1 MKDHLKNKRADP
13 IISQGYK
20 FEFPRG
26 QIVIAESFVVCVEG
40 PGSHLDCKTLKSS
53 PGKQPEEVI
62 LILTKFSINFLL
74 VCMAFI
80 FTT

>member
-1 MKDHLKNKRADP
+1 
-13 IISQGYK
+13 
-20 FEFPRG
+20 
-26 QIVIAESFVVCVEG
+26 
-40 PGSHLDCKTLKSS
+40 LKSS

-62 LILTKFSINFLL
+62 LILTKFSFNFLL

>member
-26 QIVIAESFVVCVEG
+26 QIAVGESLDVCVKVQAEY
-40 PGSHLDCKTLKSS
+40 P
-53 PGKQPEEVI
+53 
-62 LILTKFSINFLL
+62 L
-74 VCMAFI
+74 VRF
-80 FTT
+80 

>member
-26 QIVIAESFVVCVEG
+26 QIVIAESFDVCVEG
-40 PGSHLDCKTLKSS
+40 PGGH
-53 PGKQPEEVI
+53 
-62 LILTKFSINFLL
+62 
-74 VCMAFI
+74 
-80 FTT
+80 